1 MMLYIVCKLTAP
13 FSTIINSIPAIEF
26 AIEFA
31 TEFSTFSIRTTFRDE
46 WDATVL
52 QNAKMAKDTTMNA
65 EELNEKLY
73 HHDAAC
79 RIIARLTQQMAETR
93 ATLIDVQKEAA
104 AEDGYPED
112 QEMPTEE
119 EAPEKGITDA
129 IMEKLKQTGDV
140 SLANII
146 SEKKLTGVRWPFRW
160 PKRPT
165 SGLETNFVSSSSR
178 SKKLKIFSKRRG
190 FSEKTYK
197 KKQPKISNLFF

>member
-1 MMLYIVCKLTAP
+1 
-13 FSTIINSIPAIEF
+13 
-26 AIEFA
+26 
-31 TEFSTFSIRTTFRDE
+31 
-46 WDATVL
+46 
-52 QNAKMAKDTTMNA
+52 MAKDTTMNA

-178 SKKLKIFSKRRG
+178 SKKLKILPKIRV
-190 FSEKTYK
+190 FSEKTLK
-197 KKQPKISNLFF
+197 EKQPKISNLFLRKSEIKFKMGKNWPLKIVKNCFKIGFKRAENGLKVNV